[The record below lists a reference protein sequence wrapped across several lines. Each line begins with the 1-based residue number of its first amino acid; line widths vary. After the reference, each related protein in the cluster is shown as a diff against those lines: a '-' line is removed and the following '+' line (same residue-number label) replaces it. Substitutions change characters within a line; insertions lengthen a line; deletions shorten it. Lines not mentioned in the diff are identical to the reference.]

1 MWIREGYS
9 IRQLTAIS
17 GHSRAKLTRVKNYWL
32 GKLPQEQI
40 KFSRYKYIVY
50 DGTYF
55 HKNGCFICLIN
66 AQNSSEVFS
75 NIYARRED
83 HHSIVPWL
91 FTLKRKG
98 LNPKYVVMDGEKT
111 VMQAFKEIWPDIKI
125 QRCLW
130 HIQREGMRWLR
141 TYPKTQAGRD
151 LRFLLSTLCAIRSRS
166 ERDVFIE
173 RFNEWLEKHLAAV
186 RRLPSANIAYKDLKK
201 AMTLIYNALPDM
213 FHFLE
218 EPLIPSTTNLIEGY
232 YSRLKADY
240 RRHRG
245 LSEKHKIHYLK
256 WYAYLKNTNT
266 K

>member
-9 IRQLTAIS
+9 IRQLAAIS
-17 GHSRAKLTRVKNYWL
+17 GHSHAKLARIKNYWL
-32 GKLPQEQI
+32 ERLPEEQTY
-40 KFSRYKYIVY
+40 FAGYKYIVY

-66 AQNSSEVFS
+66 AQDGEAFS
-75 NIYARRED
+75 NTYARRED
-83 HHSIVPWL
+83 LHSIVPWL
-91 FTLKRKG
+91 IRLKGKG
-98 LNPKYVVMDGEKT
+98 LDPAYVIMDGEKT
-111 VMQAFKEIWPDIKI
+111 VMQAFKEIWPGIKI

-151 LRFLLSTLCAIRSRS
+151 LRFLLSTLCAIRSS
-166 ERDVFIE
+166 EERDVFIG
-173 RFNEWLEKHLAAV
+173 RFNKWLEMHLAAV
-186 RRLPSANIAYKDLKK
+186 KQLPSANIAYKDLKR
-201 AMTLIYNALPDM
+201 AIALVHNALPDM

-218 EPLIPSTTNLIEGY
+218 DPLVPSTTNLIEGY

-245 LSEKHKIHYLK
+245 LSERHKIPYLK
-256 WYAYLKNTNT
+256 WYTHLHNTNT
-266 K
+266 F